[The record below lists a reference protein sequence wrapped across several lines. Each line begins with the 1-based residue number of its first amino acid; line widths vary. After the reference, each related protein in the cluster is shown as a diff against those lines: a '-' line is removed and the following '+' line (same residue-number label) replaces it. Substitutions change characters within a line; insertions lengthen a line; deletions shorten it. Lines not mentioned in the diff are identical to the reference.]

1 MVIYQPVLFIAFL
14 DILRRNFLES
24 QNTCVVRPTI
34 WEIDEVFPKVLKLV
48 MLPSIA
54 SLKIGNPENLLFEET
69 VKRFRLIHGSLDS
82 FLVSVFHLQ

>member
-1 MVIYQPVLFIAFL
+1 
-14 DILRRNFLES
+14 
-24 QNTCVVRPTI
+24 VRPTI